1 MKILKI
7 IHGYPMRFNAGSEV
21 YSQQLCQGLADE
33 HEVHVFTREEDI
45 FKPDYV
51 MHAEEDLI
59 DPRVK
64 LHVINIPRLRWLQRY
79 QHDEVDQRF
88 KELLAKL
95 NPDIVHIGH
104 LNHLSISLVNRIY
117 ERDIPIIYTLHDYW
131 LMCARGQFLQRN
143 SKEPWALCDGQENKK
158 CAQSCFTGF
167 FSGSEAQ
174 EEDSR
179 YWTQWVERR
188 MESMRKIVGMVDQFI
203 APSQYL
209 LSRFRDEFSM
219 PSDKLTYLDYGFNL
233 DRLKNRCRILNEP
246 FTFGYIGTHIPAKG
260 IQDLVRA
267 FSLVEADCLLRIWG
281 RVREETASLK
291 SIISTLPLQVQERIE
306 WKSEY
311 RNQEIVSD
319 VFNHIDALVVPS
331 IWVEN
336 SPLVIH
342 EALQVQ
348 LPVITANVGGMA
360 EYVHHEVNG
369 LLFQHRNYLSL
380 AEQMKKLSANPSYA
394 RQLGARGY
402 LQSQTKEIPSINQ
415 HVKDIEKIYINLLM
429 KKKGTL
435 SDAKTRSMA
444 NHF

>member
-21 YSQQLCQGLADE
+21 YSQQLCHGLANA
-33 HEVHVFTREEDI
+33 HEVHVFTREENI

-51 MHAEEDLI
+51 MHAEEDSI

-64 LHVINIPRLRWLQRY
+64 LHIINMPKLRLLQKY
-79 QHDEVDQRF
+79 QHDDVDQRF
-88 KELLAKL
+88 ERLLEKI

-104 LNHLSISLVNRIY
+104 LNHLSTSLVNVIY
-117 ERDIPIIYTLHDYW
+117 ERDIPIVYTLHDYW
-131 LMCARGQFLQRN
+131 LMCPRGQFLQRN

-158 CAQSCFTGF
+158 CAQSCFAGF
-167 FSGSEAQ
+167 FSNREGQEADV
-174 EEDSR
+174 E
-179 YWTQWVERR
+179 YWTQWVAKR
-188 MESMRKIVGMVDQFI
+188 MDSMRNIVNKVDQFI

-209 LSRFRDEFSM
+209 LSRFRNEFGVPDE
-219 PSDKLTYLDYGFNL
+219 KLIYLDYGFNL
-233 DRLKNRCRILNEP
+233 DRLKNRRRVPDEP

-267 FSLVEADCLLRIWG
+267 FAILEENCFLRIWG
-281 RVREETASLK
+281 RSREETESLK
-291 SIISTLPLQVQERIE
+291 SIVSTLPTYVQKRIE

-311 RNQEIVSD
+311 RNQEIISD

-360 EYVHHEVNG
+360 EYVHHDVNG

-380 AEQMKKLSANPSYA
+380 AEQMQKLVLNPTYA
-394 RQLGARGY
+394 KELGARGY
-402 LQSQTKEIPSINQ
+402 LQSQTKGILDINQ
-415 HVKDIEKIYINLLM
+415 HVKNVEKIYTDLLI
-429 KKKGTL
+429 KKGIKTY
-435 SDAKTRSMA
+435 AKTRTMA
-444 NHF
+444 NHV